1 MLNTGLIPGS
11 RVQTIMG
18 VRLVGSV
25 VEPKTGLFSGIF
37 TDGQYRIPQGLE
49 KREAVYVQWEDNTF
63 GWIHRAMLKILK

>member
-1 MLNTGLIPGS
+1 MNNAGLIPGS

-25 VEPKTGLFSGIF
+25 VEPKSASILSVF
-37 TDGQYRIPQGLE
+37 TDGQYRQPHGME